1 MSTILFSKSFLHKIT
16 TIIRKFWWTGI
27 QEDNP
32 TNPIPF
38 RSWNDICQSKD
49 NGGLGIKDLET
60 VNKSLIIQAAYNI
73 ATEKS
78 PILTSVLKS
87 KYFSNKSFW
96 TANNNGPKSIF
107 WSSILQVKKELH
119 NNVIFQIQVGNSSIW
134 SSPSCPIWEDIHNH
148 LLLQVTTNPLPSK
161 VSDLWM
167 PHSHNWDNNL
177 LIQTFDNTA
186 VNEIIK
192 LHPVPNTD
200 QDILRWK
207 PANNGTCTTKAI
219 YNHLASNQI
228 INLPSQGSRSITP
241 QTNQILKRAWKMK
254 NLPPIIKTFA
264 WRLIRRALP
273 TAERAS
279 RYSTQPDYN
288 CAACGN
294 IENDAHLFFQCH
306 LPRAVW
312 FSSSPSVITTN
323 LPYEQDGVQL
333 ILEQV
338 VMPLNLDDSK
348 FATLLTTMW
357 YIWKARN
364 ERKYLGK
371 KWTPI
376 QVSSIQGS
384 NHLQQVFGN
393 TIAYPASIHTE
404 GQLPQTN
411 SFRITQP
418 ALIEGIRC
426 YTDASTSPDQPTQSY
441 RHAGIGIFFLVPQ
454 IHNN

>member
-1 MSTILFSKSFLHKIT
+1 MKTILQAFCDSSGQTPNFQKSYILFSRNVDNNTKIAIKNIFPVLDLQPHTKHLGHPIIFSHNDRNRAYNFIYGKFKGKLTTARANKLNHAGRLTYIQSVLSSIPIYYMSMVLFSKSFLQKIT

-96 TANNNGPKSIF
+96 TANNKGPRSIF
-107 WSSILQVKKELH
+107 WSSIMQVKKELH
-119 NNVIFQIQVGNSSIW
+119 NNVIFQIQAGNSSIW
-134 SSPSCPIWEDIHNH
+134 SSPWCPIWEDIHNH
-148 LLLQVTTNPLPSK
+148 LLLPVTTNPLPST
-161 VSDLWM
+161 VSDHWL
-167 PHSHNWDNNL
+167 PNSHNWDNNL
-177 LIQTFDNTA
+177 LMQTFDNIA
-186 VNEIIK
+186 VNEIYK
-192 LHPVPNTD
+192 LHPVPNNN

-228 INLPSQGSRSITP
+228 INLPSQGSRSINSH
-241 QTNQILKRAWKMK
+241 TNQILKRAWKMK

-279 RYSTQPDYN
+279 RYSTQPDFN

-306 LPRAVW
+306 LP
-312 FSSSPSVITTN
+312 
-323 LPYEQDGVQL
+323 
-333 ILEQV
+333 
-338 VMPLNLDDSK
+338 
-348 FATLLTTMW
+348 
-357 YIWKARN
+357 
-364 ERKYLGK
+364 
-371 KWTPI
+371 
-376 QVSSIQGS
+376 
-384 NHLQQVFGN
+384 
-393 TIAYPASIHTE
+393 
-404 GQLPQTN
+404 
-411 SFRITQP
+411 
-418 ALIEGIRC
+418 
-426 YTDASTSPDQPTQSY
+426 
-441 RHAGIGIFFLVPQ
+441 
-454 IHNN
+454 